1 MVGKYANSEAS
12 ADAFGC
18 MLCDERDER
27 TVKVAAGGRQEAA
40 TKYKNKLSRRG
51 RILQRARL
59 LRGLRVDQVLACA
72 DS

>member
-1 MVGKYANSEAS
+1 MGVCFVTNVTATACGALAFSLGTVAS
-12 ADAFGC
+12 
-18 MLCDERDER
+18 
-27 TVKVAAGGRQEAA
+27 VAGGRQEAA

-51 RILQRARL
+51 RILQRACL